1 MKKNEE
7 FINFKKIITSDGSPT
22 LYSISIN
29 EYYKSK
35 HGALT
40 ESNYVFL
47 NNGLDFWKRKNNKSK
62 CRIFEMGFGLGFN
75 AYSTLVSNSIKN
87 MKIEYNTIEA
97 FPVEF
102 EVIKSLNFDNYLN
115 DIIDLNLFLKLH
127 SIPWGLKVNFN
138 SSFNIFKIKSKIENY
153 NFVNK
158 YDVIF
163 YDAFGYRVQPE
174 LWSED
179 TLEPLLKSL
188 NSNGVFVTYSCKGS
202 VKRILESKGFSVKKI
217 KGPPGK
223 REMLRAYKRKV

>member
-1 MKKNEE
+1 
-7 FINFKKIITSDGSPT
+7 
-22 LYSISIN
+22 
-29 EYYKSK
+29 
-35 HGALT
+35 
-40 ESNYVFL
+40 
-47 NNGLDFWKRKNNKSK
+47 
-62 CRIFEMGFGLGFN
+62 MGFGLGFN

-102 EVIKSLNFDNYLN
+102 KVIKSLNFENYLN
-115 DIIDLNLFLKLH
+115 YRIDLNLFLKLH

-153 NFVNK
+153 NFINK

-174 LWSED
+174 LWEEA

-188 NSNGVFVTYSCKGS
+188 NSNGVFVTYSSKGS
-202 VKRILESKGFSVKKI
+202 VKRILESKGFSVEKI

>member
-7 FINFKKIITSDGSPT
+7 FINFKKIITGDGSPT
-22 LYSISIN
+22 LYSININ

-47 NNGLDFWKRKNNKSK
+47 NNGLDFWKKKNNKSK

-102 EVIKSLNFDNYLN
+102 EVIKSLNFDNYSN
-115 DIIDLNLFLKLH
+115 NIIDLNLFLKLH

-174 LWSED
+174 LWEEA

-188 NSNGVFVTYSCKGS
+188 NSNGVFVTYSSKGS
-202 VKRILESKGFSVKKI
+202 VKRILESKGFSVEKI